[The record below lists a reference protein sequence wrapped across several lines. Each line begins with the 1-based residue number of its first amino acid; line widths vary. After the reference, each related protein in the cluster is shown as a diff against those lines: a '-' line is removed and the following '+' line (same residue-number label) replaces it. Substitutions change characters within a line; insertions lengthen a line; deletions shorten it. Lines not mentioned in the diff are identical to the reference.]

1 MADLLPLMGYVPNR
15 AGTDDFLSSLSHP
28 TLAQAGPNLTL
39 DETKDVFLGSYLLT
53 LFPQWKRGAQT
64 IGSCTGWAGAHC
76 SDILAVCDIAVRGEM
91 EGYGGDT
98 IQASVYG
105 FARTLNGPNYGGDGC
120 YGGAIAKALT
130 TKGTLHFGQDYNGK
144 TFTTPSGSLERDWGR
159 SGVPAEFL
167 PFANEHRVNSTTL
180 VKDFEA
186 AARCIQNGLPV
197 MVCSNQGFSMT
208 LRDGYLSPMGHW
220 SHAMSFTGVRW
231 KPYPALWCENSWGDC
246 YSGTP
251 DPNVPKPFQFSGGW
265 VKAATATSM
274 LAGEDSF
281 AYAGFQGFEPRRLPD
296 WTGRVL

>member
-1 MADLLPLMGYVPNR
+1 MADFLPLMGYTPNR
-15 AGTDDFLSSLSHP
+15 EGTDEFLSTLRFP
-28 TLAQAGPNLTL
+28 TLAQAGPDLTL
-39 DETKDVFLGSYLLT
+39 DESRDVFLGTYLLA
-53 LFPQWKRGAQT
+53 LSPGWKRGAQQ
-64 IGSCTGWAGAHC
+64 IGSCTGWAGAFC
-76 SDILAVCDIAVRGEM
+76 ADILAACDIAVRSES

-144 TFTTPSGSLERDWGR
+144 TWTNPSGTLEKAWGR
-159 SGVPAEFL
+159 DGVPRDL
-167 PFANEHRVNSTTL
+167 HPFAAEHRVQTTTL

-186 AARCIQNGLPV
+186 AARCIQAGLPV
-197 MVCSNQGFSMT
+197 MVCSGQGFSMT
-208 LRDGYLSPMGHW
+208 LREGYLSPMGHW
-220 SHAMSFTGVRW
+220 SHAMSFAGVRW

-251 DPNVPKPFQFSGGW
+251 DPNVPAAFQFSGGW
-265 VKAATATSM
+265 VRAETATKM

-281 AYAGFQGFEPRRLPD
+281 SYAGFEGFVPRQLPD
-296 WTGRVL
+296 WTGGTL